1 MWGFGIKHGVTSH
14 FKNSPVDVAVGFA
27 VNGLTIGDSKDKDLV
42 NATSI
47 AANLQI
53 SKELSVFTFYT
64 GVQYDKTS
72 MEVKVNYAGVTTKM
86 EYENENN
93 LKGIV
98 GMNIKLGPVNLN
110 GGYSFGKTN
119 SVSAGIGFGF

>member
-1 MWGFGIKHGVTSH
+1 
-14 FKNSPVDVAVGFA
+14 
-27 VNGLTIGDSKDKDLV
+27 
-42 NATSI
+42 
-47 AANLQI
+47 
-53 SKELSVFTFYT
+53 
-64 GVQYDKTS
+64 
-72 MEVKVNYAGVTTKM
+72 M